1 MWDVA
6 KLASK
11 TISSTEMS
19 SNLGPIPISALQ
31 HAVYCLRQAALIHVE
46 RLWEE
51 NRLTAEGRVLHE
63 VAHEAGARKSRGVR
77 RVTALPLACWR
88 LNLAGVADVVEFHV
102 GPDGE
107 TAFPIEYKRGK
118 PKLHRADEVQLCAQ
132 ALCLEE
138 MTSRPVPEGAL
149 FYGETK
155 RRVLVP
161 FDTELRK
168 LTEDTA
174 AAFAAL
180 VAEGR
185 TPPAEYKASRCR
197 ACSLRELCRPKAMAK
212 SALGFRQRALA
223 AALGPDPAAQTQPEP
238 AAVPPAPS

>member
-1 MWDVA
+1 MAAPDPD
-6 KLASK
+6 S
-11 TISSTEMS
+11 
-19 SNLGPIPISALQ
+19 PIPISALQ
-31 HAVYCLRQAALIHVE
+31 HAIYCLRQAALIHIE

-51 NRLTAEGRVLHE
+51 NRFTAEGRVLHD
-63 VAHEAGARKSRGVR
+63 VAHEAGSRKSRGVR
-77 RVTALPLACWR
+77 RVNALPLACKR
-88 LNLAGVADVVEFHV
+88 LNIVGVADVVEFHAS
-102 GPDGE
+102 PDGE

-138 MTSRPVPEGAL
+138 MTGQPVPEGAL

-155 RRVLVP
+155 RRVGVP

-174 AAFAAL
+174 LAFGAL

-185 TPPAEYKASRCR
+185 TPPPVWRASRCR
-197 ACSLRELCRPKAMAK
+197 ACSLIELCRPKAVSK
-212 SALGFRQRALA
+212 SALGFRQRALEAALAPEA
-223 AALGPDPAAQTQPEP
+223 AAGKT
-238 AAVPPAPS
+238 AP